1 MIVGVVT
8 MAPSIVQLHI
18 FAWNIRLRTYLKDG
32 QPEKALQVFQQLQQE
47 GISPDKFKFS
57 QVVNACA
64 QLQTL
69 EDDMHVHK

>member
-1 MIVGVVT
+1 

-47 GISPDKFKFS
+47 GISPDKFKFI

-64 QLQTL
+64 
-69 EDDMHVHK
+69 